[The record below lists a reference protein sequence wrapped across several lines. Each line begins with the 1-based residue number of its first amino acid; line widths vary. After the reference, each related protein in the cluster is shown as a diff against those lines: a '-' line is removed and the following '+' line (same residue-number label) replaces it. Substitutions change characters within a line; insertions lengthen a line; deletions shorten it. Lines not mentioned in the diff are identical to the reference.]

1 MASEARLRANNNY
14 VKHNVKKVS
23 IAFYPKDKEIYAW
36 VAQHESM
43 AGYIRELI
51 VKDMQAKRGGKH
63 EA

>member
-1 MASEARLRANNNY
+1 MATQARLRANNNY

-51 VKDMQAKRGGKH
+51 VKDMQVPNPN
-63 EA
+63 EQQ

>member
-1 MASEARLRANNNY
+1 MATQARLRANNNY

-23 IAFYPKDKEIYAW
+23 ISFYSKDKEVYAW

-43 AGYIRELI
+43 AGYIRDLI
-51 VKDMQAKRGGKH
+51 EKDMQAKHEQH

>member
-51 VKDMQAKRGGKH
+51 VKDMQVH
-63 EA
+63 NPNEQQ

>member
-1 MASEARLRANNNY
+1 MANKARLRANNNY

-51 VKDMQAKRGGKH
+51 VKDMQTQNQN
-63 EA
+63 EQ

>member
-1 MASEARLRANNNY
+1 MATQARLRANNNY

-23 IAFYPKDKEIYAW
+23 ISFYPKDKEVYAW

-43 AGYIRELI
+43 AGYIRDLI
-51 VKDMQAKRGGKH
+51 EKDKQAKHEQH

>member
-1 MASEARLRANNNY
+1 MATQARLRANNNY

-23 IAFYPKDKEIYAW
+23 ISFYPKDKEVYAW

-43 AGYIRELI
+43 AGYIRDLI
-51 VKDMQAKRGGKH
+51 EKDMQAKHEQH

>member
-23 IAFYPKDKEIYAW
+23 ISFYPKDKEVYAW

-43 AGYIRELI
+43 AGYIRDLI
-51 VKDMQAKRGGKH
+51 EKDMQAKHEQH

>member
-1 MASEARLRANNNY
+1 MATQARLRANNNY

-43 AGYIRELI
+43 AGYICELI
-51 VKDMQAKRGGKH
+51 VKDMQVH
-63 EA
+63 NPNEQQ